1 MTKYQEWY
9 RRNKFLF
16 NAKRNKKYR
25 QDAAYRE
32 QCLARQ
38 RGYQMNEGNLVSR
51 ELPDQRMVKVYRV
64 GQLKMVGITVAMIK
78 EWESR
83 GLIPLSI
90 FTNSQHRY
98 YTPEQ
103 ADLLKELYE
112 VMESK
117 DDEAISSQVEF
128 VSNNW
133 LRGL

>member
-9 RRNKFLF
+9 QRNKFLF
-16 NAKRNKKYR
+16 NAKRSKKYR
-25 QDAAYRE
+25 QDATYRE

-38 RGYQMNEGNLVSR
+38 REYQMNEDNLVLK
-51 ELPDQRMVKVYRV
+51 ELPDQRKILVYRV
-64 GQLKMVGITVAMIK
+64 GQLKKVGITVAMIK
-78 EWESR
+78 EWEGR
-83 GLIPLSI
+83 NLIPLSI

-103 ADLLKELYE
+103 AELLKQLYE
-112 VMESK
+112 VVESE

>member
-1 MTKYQEWY
+1 MSKYQEWY
-9 RRNKFLF
+9 QRNRFLF
-16 NAKRNKKYR
+16 NAKRSKKYR

-32 QCLARQ
+32 QCLERQ
-38 RGYQMNEGNLVSR
+38 RGYQLNEFSLVSR
-51 ELPDQRMVKVYRV
+51 ELPDQRVIKVYRV
-64 GQLKMVGITVAMIK
+64 GQLKKVGITVAMIK
-78 EWESR
+78 EWEAR

-103 ADLLKELYE
+103 VELLGQLKT
-112 VMESK
+112 VVESE
-117 DDEAISSQVEF
+117 DGEAISSQVEL

>member
-1 MTKYQEWY
+1 MSKYQEWY

-16 NAKRNKKYR
+16 NAKRSKKYR

-32 QCLARQ
+32 QCLERQ
-38 RGYQMNEGNLVSR
+38 RGYQLNEFSLVSR
-51 ELPDQRMVKVYRV
+51 ELPDQRVIMVYRV
-64 GQLKMVGITVAMIK
+64 GQLKKIGITVVMIK
-78 EWESR
+78 EWEAR

-103 ADLLKELYE
+103 VELLGQLKEVVESEDE
-112 VMESK
+112 V
-117 DDEAISSQVEF
+117 AISSQVEL